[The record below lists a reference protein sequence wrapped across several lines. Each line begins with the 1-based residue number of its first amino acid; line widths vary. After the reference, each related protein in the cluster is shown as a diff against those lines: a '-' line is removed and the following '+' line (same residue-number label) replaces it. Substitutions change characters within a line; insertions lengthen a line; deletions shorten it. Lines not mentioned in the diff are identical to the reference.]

1 MVLCPFVFLLRR
13 HDHPP
18 LRIHGAEVSSAHW
31 VPLRAVLSPRLRTFY
46 SCDVSDRLAKRGGH
60 LARWFLRALMG
71 RMLFSA
77 VRLLP
82 SESVYDMFQPGVLPE
97 DMAMYRASFTQ
108 PYYQMIFGP
117 PLSTPPSMADQPLLL
132 WGLTLGI
139 LTDFALLLP
148 DQDAPG
154 LWTYPTFTA
163 PDVRIW
169 LTWLS
174 YSFRRT
180 KQGRITQGVL
190 DADDDG
196 GPVAIEEGLDAV
208 RSFKIGSAKSNLRP
222 EVAEQHNGG
231 KAQSRDG
238 QRCSMVGIML
248 DGYYDIVRKAVVTA
262 LVTRLLSLFGSS
274 LVVGYWIWRRRISR
288 GS

>member
-31 VPLRAVLSPRLRTFY
+31 VPLRALLSPRLRTFY
-46 SCDVSDRLAKRGGH
+46 SCDVSDRLAKRGGY
-60 LARWFLRALMG
+60 LARWFLRTLMG

-77 VRLLP
+77 VRLVP

-97 DMAMYRASFTQ
+97 EIATHRASFIQ
-108 PYYQMIFGP
+108 PCYEMIFGP
-117 PLSTPPSMADQPLLL
+117 QRSKPPSMADQPLLL

-148 DQDAPG
+148 DQDALG

-174 YSFRRT
+174 CSFRKSKHERV
-180 KQGRITQGVL
+180 TQGVL
-190 DADDDG
+190 EADDEG
-196 GPVAIEEGLDAV
+196 GPVAIEEGVDAV
-208 RSFKIGSAKSNLRP
+208 RSFKVESAPSNLEP
-222 EVAEQHNGG
+222 DCMEDCNGG
-231 KAQSRDG
+231 KAKGRNSQHS
-238 QRCSMVGIML
+238 SMVGIML
-248 DGYYDIVRKAVVTA
+248 DGYYDIVRKAVVAA
-262 LVTRLLSLFGSS
+262 LLARLFLLFGSS
-274 LVVGYWIWRRRISR
+274 LVMGYWIWRRRTSR